1 MIARNVVLIRDG
13 AQGRNRTT
21 DTRIFSPLL
30 YRLSYLGITLYV
42 VALSLLRILAMLRI
56 APLLIPASN
65 QRLLSFR
72 LRWELTLKIVMAA
85 TSFATL
91 EIHDG
96 ARKHQLAQGAY

>member
-1 MIARNVVLIRDG
+1 MKTNG

-72 LRWELTLKIVMAA
+72 LRLEMTRKIAMAA
-85 TSFATL
+85 RRSPRSKIMMDS
-91 EIHDG
+91 EITALRK
-96 ARKHQLAQGAY
+96 ARIR